1 MWSYYVAVE
10 DKDLRRSI
18 VNAIR
23 GMSFDGQRVADTFA
37 HRHGLNNTDMRALT
51 LIMEAEIRGESLT
64 AGRLSAKLGTSS
76 GATTAVIDRLER
88 IGHIRRNRDHADRR
102 KVTLHFEPLAM
113 QLAGAYF
120 GPLGALTDEVMNR
133 YTTEELATVH
143 RFMEDMRS
151 AYSAHQSSLQQPLP
165 EDPGTRPEQDAP

>member
-1 MWSYYVAVE
+1 ME

-18 VNAIR
+18 INAIR
-23 GMSFDGQRVADTFA
+23 GMSLDGQRVADTFA
-37 HRHGLNNTDMRALT
+37 HRHGLNTTDMRALT
-51 LIMEAEIRGESLT
+51 LIMEAEVRDEALT

-88 IGHIRRNRDHADRR
+88 IGHIRRNREHADRR

-113 QLAGAYF
+113 ELAGAYF
-120 GPLGALTDEVMNR
+120 RPLGVLTDDVMNR

-151 AYSAHQSSLQQPLP
+151 AYSAHQSALQEPLP
-165 EDPGTRPEQDAP
+165 PASDGVPEQDAP